1 MLFAEVVL
9 ALAMVGLVAW
19 FLNGRNGFVTG
30 SARVVMNVVL
40 TLIVVGVALWIVDT
54 YVPMASGI
62 KAILNIVVFV
72 ATCIGVLQAFG
83 LWSGFVKFW
92 SDVREN
98 IMGHHVPRL

>member
-9 ALAMVGLVAW
+9 ALALVGIVGW
-19 FLNGRNGFVTG
+19 FLNTRTTFAGPVRSVL
-30 SARVVMNVVL
+30 NVVL
-40 TLIVVGVALWIVDT
+40 MLIIVGVSLWIIDT

-62 KAILNIVVFV
+62 KALLNFVVFV
-72 ATCIGVLQAFG
+72 AACIGVLQAFG
-83 LWSGFVKFW
+83 LWRGFVKFW

>member
-19 FLNGRNGFVTG
+19 FLNTQTVM
-30 SARVVMNVVL
+30 ARPVRSVLNVVL
-40 TLIVVGVALWIVDT
+40 MLIVVGVALWIIDT

-62 KAILNIVVFV
+62 RAILNIVVFV

-98 IMGHHVPRL
+98 IMGHHAPRL

>member
-1 MLFAEVVL
+1 MLLAEVVL
-9 ALAMVGLVAW
+9 ALAMVGIVAW
-19 FLNGRNGFVTG
+19 FLNIR
-30 SARVVMNVVL
+30 AALLNVVL
-40 TLIVVGVALWIVDT
+40 MLIVVGVALWVVDT

-72 ATCIGVLQAFG
+72 ATCIGVLRAFG